1 MGAMGEAALVEFRDL
16 TVSYGAVPA
25 LAGVAGAFPPG
36 PTGLLG
42 PNGAGKTTLLKTLLG
57 FLRPDRGHLT
67 AFGLDPGQTPLEV
80 RRRIGYMP
88 EVDCHLP
95 GMTAAAFVS
104 FAGELSGLPRNEAIS
119 RGHEV
124 LYYVGLGEARYRTVD
139 TYSTGMKQRVKLAQ
153 ALVHDPDLLLL
164 DEPTNGLD
172 PEGRDEMLGL
182 IRDVSTRRGMSLI
195 LCSHLLRDVEQVCE
209 TVIVLN
215 QGRVAAAG
223 PIAELTGPRRS
234 VYDIRLKGD
243 AAALLTDLK
252 DLGCDW
258 REAEDGYRV
267 FLSDGLGPE
276 LIFRAARD
284 CGVQVR
290 FLRPGAE
297 SLEDV
302 FLRALGH
309 GGTDG
314 TAGKGNGIE
323 TETRTASSAHSVASH
338 DRVRGVRGE

>member
-1 MGAMGEAALVEFRDL
+1 MAEAPLVEFKDL
-16 TVSYGAVPA
+16 CVSYGPVQA
-25 LAGVAGAFPPG
+25 LSGVSGAFLPG

-57 FLRPDRGHLT
+57 FLEPERGSLS
-67 AFGLDPGQTPLEV
+67 AFGLDPVRQPLEV

-95 GMTAAAFVS
+95 GMTAAAFVA
-104 FAGELSGLPRNEAIS
+104 FAGELSGMPRDEAVS
-119 RGHEV
+119 RAHEV

-172 PEGRDEMLGL
+172 PAGREEMLAL
-182 IRDVSTRRGMSLI
+182 VRDVSDRRQMSLI

-209 TVIVLN
+209 NVIVFNL
-215 QGRVAAAG
+215 GRVAASG
-223 PIAELTGPRRS
+223 RIADLTGPRRS
-234 VYDIRLKGD
+234 VYDVRVKGD
-243 AAALLTDLK
+243 PAAFLTDLK
-252 DLGCDW
+252 DHGCEW
-258 REAEDGYRV
+258 REGEDGYRV
-267 FLSDGLGPE
+267 FMSDGLGPE
-276 LIFRAARD
+276 LIFRTAREA
-284 CGVQVR
+284 GVQVR

-297 SLEDV
+297 TLQAV

-309 GGTDG
+309 EAEG
-314 TAGKGNGIE
+314 
-323 TETRTASSAHSVASH
+323 
-338 DRVRGVRGE
+338 

>member
-1 MGAMGEAALVEFRDL
+1 MGRTMGEAPLVEFNDL
-16 TVSYGAVPA
+16 VVSYGPVQA
-25 LAGVAGAFPPG
+25 LSGVTGAFPPG

-57 FLRPDRGHLT
+57 FLDPDRGTLT
-67 AFGLDPGQTPLEV
+67 AFGLDPTKQPLEV

-95 GMTAAAFVS
+95 GMTAAGFVA
-104 FAGELSGLPRNEAIS
+104 FAGELSGLPRDEAIS
-119 RGHEV
+119 RSHEV

-172 PEGRDEMLGL
+172 PAGRDEMLAL
-182 IRDVSTRRGMSLI
+182 IRDVSERRQMSLI

-209 TVIVLN
+209 NVLVFN
-215 QGRVAAAG
+215 QGRVAASG
-223 PIAELTGPRRS
+223 RISELTSQRRA
-234 VYDIRLKGD
+234 VYDVRVKGD
-243 AAALLTDLK
+243 PAAFLTDLK
-252 DLGCDW
+252 DHGCEW
-258 REAEDGYRV
+258 NEAEDGYRV
-267 FLSDGLGPE
+267 FLGDGAGPQ
-276 LIFRAARD
+276 LIFRVARES
-284 CGVQVR
+284 GVQVR

-297 SLEDV
+297 TLEDV

-309 GGTDG
+309 E
-314 TAGKGNGIE
+314 AE
-323 TETRTASSAHSVASH
+323 A
-338 DRVRGVRGE
+338 

>member
-1 MGAMGEAALVEFRDL
+1 MTEVAAPLVEFSDL
-16 TVSYGAVPA
+16 AVSYGLVPA
-25 LAGVAGAFPPG
+25 LAGVSGAFPPG

-57 FLRPDRGHLT
+57 FLTPDHGSLI
-67 AFGLDPGQTPLEV
+67 AFGLDPVRSPLEV

-95 GMTAAAFVS
+95 DMTASAFVA

-119 RGHEV
+119 RAHEV

-172 PEGRDEMLGL
+172 PQGREEMLTL
-182 IRDVSTRRGMSLI
+182 IRDLSTRRQMSLI
-195 LCSHLLRDVEQVCE
+195 LCSHLLRDVERVCE
-209 TVIVLN
+209 RVIVMN
-215 QGRVAAAG
+215 QGLVATSG
-223 PIAELTGPRRS
+223 TMAELTGPRRA
-234 VYDIRLKGD
+234 VYDVRLKGE
-243 AAALLTDLK
+243 ATAFLTDLK
-252 DLGCDW
+252 DKGCDW
-258 REAEDGYRV
+258 REAEEGYRV
-267 FLSDGLGPE
+267 FLADGQGPE
-276 LIFRAARD
+276 LIFATARE

-290 FLRPGAE
+290 HLRPGAE

-302 FLRALGH
+302 FLRALG
-309 GGTDG
+309 
-314 TAGKGNGIE
+314 E
-323 TETRTASSAHSVASH
+323 S
-338 DRVRGVRGE
+338 